1 MRNHRKKVFK
11 DGVFM
16 QKIVETDQ
24 SVIDEV
30 ERTKWKRVLITLAKD
45 WRLYVLLIPVLVFMF
60 CFKYLPIGG
69 ILLGFKWG
77 DGTNGNIYNDFWNGF
92 RFIEELLAGSGAG
105 TFWKA
110 FRNTFVNSMYGLILG
125 FPIPI
130 LLALLFSEV
139 KNQAYRS
146 FLQVACYLP
155 HFVSLVVV
163 TSIVSL
169 WCKGPNSAALSMKDG
184 GVFYQLC
191 VNLGLT
197 DKSNGMGL
205 LSQPKFFRPIY
216 QISGIWEGAGYGSIV
231 YFAAI
236 CAISPTSYEAARI
249 DGASKLQQIRYVTFP
264 GMAPTLTIMLIM
276 RVGQILN
283 VGYEKIIL
291 LIGTETTAWE
301 TGDVISTYVYRQ
313 RAGNAEGGVKPV
325 PQMGVVADLFNAL
338 IAMCLILGANAIS
351 RRVSSTSLF

>member
-1 MRNHRKKVFK
+1 
-11 DGVFM
+11 M

-24 SVIDEV
+24 NVIDEV
-30 ERTKWKRVLITLAKD
+30 ERTKWKRTAATLAKD
-45 WRLYVLLIPVLVFMF
+45 WRLYVLLVPMLVFLF

-77 DGTNGNIYNDFWNGF
+77 DGTNGNVYNDYWSGF
-92 RFIEELLAGSGAG
+92 FYVTELLDGSGALF
-105 TFWKA
+105 FWRA
-110 FRNTFVNSMYGLILG
+110 FRNTFVNSMYGLLLG

-130 LLALLFSEV
+130 LLALLFSEI
-139 KNQAYRS
+139 KSQAYRS

-163 TSIVSL
+163 TSIITL
-169 WCKGPNSAALSMKDG
+169 WCKGPSAASSIMKDG
-184 GVFYQLC
+184 GAVYQLC
-191 VNLGLT
+191 VSMGLA
-197 DKSNGMGL
+197 DKGSDGL

-291 LIGTETTAWE
+291 LIGTEKTAWE

-313 RAGNAEGGVKPV
+313 RAGNVDSGTLPV
-325 PQMGVVADLFNAL
+325 PQLGVVADLFNAL
-338 IAMCLILGANAIS
+338 IAMCLVLGANAIS